1 MKSLITPYANI
12 FAPLQFKDDHLPPR
26 GGQKGKN
33 KRRRRN
39 RRLRSKTRQFG
50 GIPGTSPIGG
60 RLPYCPSGTQV
71 TLYQY
76 PYGECIVW

>member
-1 MKSLITPYANI
+1 MQTSSPPYM
-12 FAPLQFKDDHLPPR
+12 FLDELFKDGHLPPR

-39 RRLRSKTRQFG
+39 RRLRSDLRYRG

-60 RLPYCPSGTQV
+60 GLPYCPSGLQV
-71 TLYQY
+71 TNSHMY